1 MRCDLVREYHVL
13 RYGVIIGLIILV
25 VGLILSLFTKIN
37 IVLWIGIYVIISTP
51 ITSVMFIFLR
61 NLVKGNNTIA
71 VLALIEVL
79 VVVFYILIAIHVL

>member
-1 MRCDLVREYHVL
+1 VREYHVL

>member
-1 MRCDLVREYHVL
+1 MREYHVL